1 VDHEENMK
9 VFVHVAQQASFAA
22 AARKLRISTASA
34 SKRVAALEAR
44 IGARLFDRTTR
55 RVGLTEAGRV
65 YLDRCLECLHALEDA
80 DASVS
85 ELTKTPQGSLR
96 VTAPIDFGEHL
107 MPVLADV
114 MNAYPS
120 LAVDVRLTNRVVDM
134 VEEGIDVGVRVA
146 STLDGHYVAR
156 PLART
161 RLAIFAAPAYLAK
174 FGRPERPEDL
184 ARHKNIVFTEP
195 KPRDELLFT
204 RGGRQIRVKVRATL
218 TGNHAAALQVAVHK
232 GVGLAMMPSFVAAR
246 DLEAGS
252 IEAVLTDWSLPD
264 LHVFAVYP
272 HRRFVSSKV
281 KVVVEALRAAFG
293 DGSTDPWW
301 SPQLAARRST
311 AALAELGAART
322 R

>member
-1 VDHEENMK
+1 MDHEENMK
-9 VFVHVAQQASFAA
+9 VFVQVAQHASFAA

-34 SKRVAALEAR
+34 SRRVAALEAR
-44 IGARLFDRTTR
+44 LGARLFDRTTR

-80 DASVS
+80 DASVG

-114 MNAYPS
+114 MNGHPN

-146 STLDGHYVAR
+146 GSLDGHYVAR

-161 RLAIFAAPAYLAK
+161 RLGLFAAPAYLAK
-174 FGRPERPEDL
+174 HGRPQRPEDL
-184 ARHKNIVFTEP
+184 DRHRNVVFTEP
-195 KPRDELLFT
+195 RPRDELVFT
-204 RGGRQIRVKVRATL
+204 SNGRTIRMKVRATL
-218 TGNHAAALQVAVHK
+218 TGNHAAALQIAVQR
-232 GVGLAMMPSFVAAR
+232 GVGIAMMPSFVAAR
-246 DLEAGS
+246 DLATGS
-252 IEAVLTDWSLPD
+252 IEAVLTDWRLPD

-272 HRRFVSSKV
+272 HRRFVSPKV
-281 KVVVEALRAAFG
+281 KVVVDALRATFG
-293 DGSTDPWW
+293 DGSRDPWW
-301 SPQLAARRST
+301 SSGDAPPKPATKRSAGRARI
-311 AALAELGAART
+311 AP
-322 R
+322 

>member
-1 VDHEENMK
+1 MDHEENMK
-9 VFVHVAQQASFAA
+9 VFVQVAQQASFAA

-65 YLDRCLECLHALEDA
+65 YLERCVECLQALEDA

-85 ELTKTPQGSLR
+85 DLTKTPKGGLR

-107 MPVLADV
+107 MPVLAHV
-114 MNAYPS
+114 MNLHPN
-120 LAVDVRLTNRVVDM
+120 LVVDLQLTNRVVDM

-146 STLDGHYVAR
+146 GALDGHYVAR

-161 RLAIFAAPAYLAK
+161 QLAIFAAPSYLAK
-174 FGRPERPEDL
+174 HGRPERPEDL

-195 KPRDELLFT
+195 KPRDELLFS
-204 RGGRQIRVKVRATL
+204 RNGREVRVKVRPTL
-218 TGNHAAALQVAVHK
+218 TGNHAAALQIAVRS
-232 GVGLAMMPSFVAAR
+232 GVGLAMMPSFVAAG
-246 DLEAGS
+246 DLAAGS
-252 IEAVLTDWSLPD
+252 IEPVLNDWTLPN

-272 HRRFVSSKV
+272 HRRFLSPKV
-281 KVVVEALRAAFG
+281 KVVVEALRSAFG
-293 DGSTDPWW
+293 DGSRDPWW
-301 SPQLAARRST
+301 LAPGPRQRGLRR
-311 AALAELGAART
+311 AAAS
-322 R
+322 